1 MNLIARALL
10 LMLCISVAFS
20 TSSYGQKCTTS
31 KKRAELLQN
40 NPQLA
45 YGLALRERATQQWIA
60 ENLDQVRTRSVVT
73 LPLVVHVVWYEEE
86 ENISEAQIQSQLDV
100 LNEDFRKLNT
110 NFSDGPMPF
119 QALAAD
125 IEIEFCLASFDP
137 DGNPTNGITRR
148 ETFIEGIGG
157 SDDLYY
163 DDYGDIA
170 TWDPDRYINIWV
182 CQMGEDDGLGFAYI
196 PGTADPPETD
206 GIVIGHQYF
215 GTVGTAADTEDY
227 NLGRTATHEMG
238 HYFNLEHVWGP
249 EDGGCNEDDF
259 VADTPPQ
266 FTESEGCLSFPSYDD
281 CTDSGN
287 GIMFNNYMDYSD
299 DRCATMFTQGQKMR
313 MLAALNGPRSSL
325 LSSNACGLL
334 TSVEDELAK
343 ANINLYPNPA
353 QNRLFISDQVA
364 GEIYDAMGKKM
375 LTFDNNQGIGI
386 DITRLT
392 SGVYFVRFQDKRLA
406 PQKFLVVK

>member
-1 MNLIARALL
+1 MNLITKACLL
-10 LMLCISVAFS
+10 ILCISVAFS
-20 TSSYGQKCTTS
+20 INSYSQKCTTS
-31 KKRAELLQN
+31 KKRAELLQQ

-45 YGLALRERATQQWIA
+45 RQLEIQERATQQWIA
-60 ENLDQVRTRSVVT
+60 QNADQVQTRSVVT
-73 LPLVVHVVWYEEE
+73 LPIVVHVVWYYEE
-86 ENISEAQIQSQLDV
+86 ENISDAQIQSQLDV
-100 LNEDFRKLNT
+100 LNEDFRMLNE

-119 QALAAD
+119 QSLAAD

-137 DGNPTNGITRR
+137 DGNPTSGITRR
-148 ETFIEGIGG
+148 ETFIENIGG

-163 DDYGDIA
+163 NDDGSIA
-170 TWDPDRYINIWV
+170 TWDPDSYINIWV
-182 CQMGEDDGLGFAYI
+182 CQMADDGLGFAYI

-215 GTVGTAADTEDY
+215 GTTGTAANTEFY

-259 VADTPPQ
+259 VSDTPPQ
-266 FTESEGCLSFPSYDD
+266 FTESEGCFSFPAYDD
-281 CTDSGN
+281 CTGSGN

-334 TSVEDELAK
+334 TSVEEELAK
-343 ANINLYPNPA
+343 VSINIYPNPA
-353 QNRLFISDQVA
+353 QNRLFVSDQVA
-364 GEIYDAMGKKM
+364 GEIYDSMGKKI
-375 LTFDNNQGIGI
+375 LTFDSNQGTGI
-386 DITRLT
+386 DIASLT
-392 SGVYFVRFQDKRLA
+392 SGVYFIRFQDKRLTS
-406 PQKFLVVK
+406 QKFLVVK